1 MHNILRTRF
10 RVIDHAEFVLIIVS
24 RKEET
29 ILLDKQTKAF
39 SKAYFISK
47 RVENCGTA
55 SVKKKTYTI
64 EGDVEFLQ
72 DKDSYDDIS
81 SEFTESDVISDIYS
95 VDITEEQVLS

>member
-1 MHNILRTRF
+1 MQNLF
-10 RVIDHAEFVLIIVS
+10 
-24 RKEET
+24 
-29 ILLDKQTKAF
+29 LLQLAVKRRQFCQTNRQKAF

-81 SEFTESDVISDIYS
+81 SEFTESDVTSDIYS